1 MSDDRL
7 QTLLE
12 EAWTGGWK
20 GRMSALS
27 EAKAWALREAWREHN
42 ESEYGLV
49 GHAGW
54 CISLSWCQLGA
65 GLVVP
70 ILCLTITK
78 LNLKN
83 QPAPV

>member
-42 ESEYGLV
+42 EPEYDVTVSHQVGSCVGSEL
-49 GHAGW
+49 A
-54 CISLSWCQLGA
+54 
-65 GLVVP
+65 
-70 ILCLTITK
+70 
-78 LNLKN
+78 
-83 QPAPV
+83 

>member
-42 ESEYGLV
+42 ESEY
-49 GHAGW
+49 AG
-54 CISLSWCQLGA
+54 
-65 GLVVP
+65 
-70 ILCLTITK
+70 
-78 LNLKN
+78 
-83 QPAPV
+83 